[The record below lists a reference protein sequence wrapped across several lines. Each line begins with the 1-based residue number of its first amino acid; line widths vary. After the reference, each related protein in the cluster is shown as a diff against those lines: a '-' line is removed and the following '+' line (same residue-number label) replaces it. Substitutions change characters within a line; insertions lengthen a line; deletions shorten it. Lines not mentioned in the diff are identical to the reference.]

1 MLFAFLYLN
10 VHTGEVLCQTIAFI
24 CVYIQSYT
32 TTDFIL
38 HAVGFFFLFFNGKS
52 RKWQRKLCRKV
63 CDNSKREIIKE
74 RI

>member
-38 HAVGFFFLFFNGKS
+38 HAVGFFFFCFLTERAENGKENYVEEFVIIA
-52 RKWQRKLCRKV
+52 KEKL
-63 CDNSKREIIKE
+63 
-74 RI
+74 